1 MERMNATN
9 PFIYGNPLTDPQ
21 RFIGRRTEVEQIYSR
36 LRNPEF
42 ESSSLVGE
50 RRMGKTSVLNFIS
63 HPDIVRRN
71 GLDPAACH
79 FVYVDLQMLG
89 PDTTPTRLYQHLLR
103 RIGTKIEDTELKE
116 MLDGIT
122 QSETIDNYDLSDL
135 FDIVDQKEQYI
146 VLLLDEFEN
155 IGANANFGPE
165 FYYGLRSLAIHHNL
179 ALVTSSQSDL
189 VELSRSDAVR
199 SSPFFN
205 IFATIHLQPLSTKDV
220 GEFLQTYLEG
230 TGVPFTQTEVQYLW
244 QIAGGFPFL
253 LQMASAMLFRAHQA
267 GHEEAQ
273 RIVVVHS
280 EFPAQ
285 AQPHLRNYWEFTTAE
300 ERIILSVLA
309 LLHAQ
314 KTAQGQSWTAPQL
327 EGWYRRTSNVVP
339 GLARRGL
346 LNRIHD
352 QYLLFSTTF
361 ADSIIDELT
370 ADPSEPMNAEEWQ
383 QKVADGLAPLP
394 EGAKY
399 HAQQW
404 LLNTRTAQG
413 DLLIKWLADPQTVEA
428 ALELIGSSGAP
439 FHAIGELPPSATAA
453 RAETSTVASLAG
465 VELSKGPGPSTRG
478 QTSLDEAEAAE
489 TAGADIELIFT
500 PPPDPTRLLQLCQW
514 LEQIAKAEIE
524 EMAGSSEG
532 GTSVRILLKRPIAL
546 AEMLLELPEVEEVTE
561 RPVQDEESKGP
572 RFIKKR
578 KDTRGRTPAALQRWR
593 VVLRSPSPLETEE
606 PAQETGQTASA
617 KPDQPPTVNAEE
629 DTAGD
634 Q

>member
-21 RFIGRRTEVEQIYSR
+21 RFIGRRAEVEQLYSR

-71 GLDPAACH
+71 GLDPAGCH

-103 RIGTKIEDTELKE
+103 RIGTKIEDPELKE
-116 MLDGIT
+116 MLDAMD

-135 FDIVDQKEQYI
+135 FDIVDQKEQHI

-189 VELSRSDAVR
+189 VELSRSDAIR

-205 IFATIHLQPLSTKDV
+205 IFATIHLQPFGTKDV

-230 TGVPFTQTEVQYLW
+230 TGVPFTQKEVQYLW

-267 GHEEAQ
+267 GHEESQ
-273 RIVVVHS
+273 RIALVHA

-285 AQPHLRNYWEFTTAE
+285 AQPHLRNYWEFTTDE
-300 ERIILSVLA
+300 ERIVLSVLA

-314 KTAQGQSWTAPQL
+314 KTAQGQSWTASQL

-352 QYLLFSTTF
+352 QYLLFSTAF
-361 ADSIIDELT
+361 ADSIIAELT
-370 ADPSEPMNAEEWQ
+370 ADPSEPANAEEWQ
-383 QKVADGLAPLP
+383 QRVAEGLAPLP

-404 LLNTRTAQG
+404 LLNTRTGQS
-413 DLLIKWLADPQTVEA
+413 DLFLKWLADPQTVEA
-428 ALELIGSSGAP
+428 AMELIGSSGAP
-439 FHAIGELPPSATAA
+439 FHTIGELPPLATTAK
-453 RAETSTVASLAG
+453 AETPTVGSLAG
-465 VELSKGPGPSTRG
+465 VELSKGPGPSVRG

-546 AEMLLELPEVEEVTE
+546 AEMLLELPEVEGVAEQ
-561 RPVQDEESKGP
+561 PVQDEESKGS

-578 KDTRGRTPAALQRWR
+578 KDTRGRTPAPLQRWR
-593 VVLRSPSPLETEE
+593 VVLRPLFPAEAEE
-606 PAQETGQTASA
+606 PAQETAKAASA
-617 KPDQPPTVNAEE
+617 VPDQPPPVDAEE
-629 DTAGD
+629 NAAGD